1 MKITTDTEEKITK
14 IINRYIAKTL
24 SEQEQSPYSEHKQI
38 FKRQMRFL
46 QEDIISL
53 CGENNGINRR
63 D

>member
-24 SEQEQSPYSEHKQI
+24 SEQEQSSYSEHKQI